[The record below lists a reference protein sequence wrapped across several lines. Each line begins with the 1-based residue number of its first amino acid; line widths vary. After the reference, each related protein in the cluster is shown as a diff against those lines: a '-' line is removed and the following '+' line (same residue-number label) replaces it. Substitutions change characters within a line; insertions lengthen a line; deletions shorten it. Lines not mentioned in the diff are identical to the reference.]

1 MARKARPDRARLTR
15 EDVVEIRKQVSE
27 GESQS
32 DLARLL
38 LDAGPRPRVLDHLPR
53 LRFLHP

>member
-15 EDVVEIRKQVSE
+15 GDVVEIRKQVSE

-32 DLARLL
+32 DLARHFKVS
-38 LDAGPRPRVLDHLPR
+38 RNTIFNIVHRNTWRHVE
-53 LRFLHP
+53 